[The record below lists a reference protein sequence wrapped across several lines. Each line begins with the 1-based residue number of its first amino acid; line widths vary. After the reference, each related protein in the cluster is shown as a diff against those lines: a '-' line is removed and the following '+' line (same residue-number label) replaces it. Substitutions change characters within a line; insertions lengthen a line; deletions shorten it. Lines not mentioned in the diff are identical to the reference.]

1 MKLKFEYNKEK
12 DIWCLLNKGKSSN
25 NSPTPTRTYSELV
38 SVYGENPDEKS
49 TSLFI
54 DQYFETGN
62 YDVTEYIKKYKKE
75 FEAISS
81 EYQKIAEKVFGLPL
95 NEKIT
100 VYLTINNRCPY
111 SIEEK
116 WFFVSVSR
124 NSPIRTI
131 MHELWHFYTWQKFG
145 ADEEKKI
152 GAKKY
157 NDIKEALT
165 VLLNVE
171 CKHLL
176 PEGAI
181 DMGYQQHQEL
191 RNRILELWKQNPDI
205 DYIWKGAN
213 L

>member
-81 EYQKIAEKVFGLPL
+81 EYQKLA
-95 NEKIT
+95 
-100 VYLTINNRCPY
+100 
-111 SIEEK
+111 
-116 WFFVSVSR
+116 
-124 NSPIRTI
+124 
-131 MHELWHFYTWQKFG
+131 
-145 ADEEKKI
+145 
-152 GAKKY
+152 
-157 NDIKEALT
+157 
-165 VLLNVE
+165 
-171 CKHLL
+171 
-176 PEGAI
+176 
-181 DMGYQQHQEL
+181 
-191 RNRILELWKQNPDI
+191 
-205 DYIWKGAN
+205 
-213 L
+213 